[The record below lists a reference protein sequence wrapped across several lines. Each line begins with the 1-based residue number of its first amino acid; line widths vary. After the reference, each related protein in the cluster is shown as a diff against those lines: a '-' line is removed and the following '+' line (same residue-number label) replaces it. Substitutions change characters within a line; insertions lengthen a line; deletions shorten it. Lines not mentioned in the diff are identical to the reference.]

1 MLMVVGLLGHS
12 FNTILKLGHSLLL
25 LFFYIH
31 TFEHLFW
38 FLQEGTLEST
48 GTLSS
53 SVVLYLN
60 PFEVWFGLLQKAKL
74 QKETLE

>member
-12 FNTILKLGHSLLL
+12 FNTILKLGHSFLLK
-25 LFFYIH
+25 FYIY
-31 TFEHLFW
+31 TFEHLFGL
-38 FLQEGTLEST
+38 LQEGALEST

-60 PFEVWFGLLQKAKL
+60 PFEVWFGLLLKAKL
-74 QKETLE
+74 QTETLE

>member
-12 FNTILKLGHSLLL
+12 FNTILKLGHSFP
-25 LFFYIH
+25 LFFFIY
-31 TFEHLFW
+31 TFEHLFG
-38 FLQEGTLEST
+38 LIQDGALEST

-60 PFEVWFGLLQKAKL
+60 PFEVWFGLLLEEKL